1 VPRSLPSETTSCVGL
16 CVRRIIADNASLVS
30 SMDQHVSSRATH
42 RPRFRIVLA
51 LGLLASVAV
60 ASPARAES
68 DAVLTIA
75 AFSSAPEGAAPP
87 PGWAP
92 LTFKKIPTRTEYAV
106 VKDGEV
112 TVVRAESRAGAS
124 GLTRRVS
131 VDLREYPLI
140 EWRWKVS
147 NVIAKGDVRTRAGDD
162 YAARIYITFAY
173 DPDKVSFSRKLRY
186 KAGRLLFG
194 DVPISAI
201 TYIWE
206 RAVPEGTI
214 VDNAYTD
221 VVKMIVVESGK
232 GHVGRWMTEERNLD
246 DDYRKAFSEDPP
258 LVNGV
263 AIMTDTDN
271 TGETVTAY
279 YGDIVFKKAR

>member
-1 VPRSLPSETTSCVGL
+1 
-16 CVRRIIADNASLVS
+16 
-30 SMDQHVSSRATH
+30 
-42 RPRFRIVLA
+42 
-51 LGLLASVAV
+51 
-60 ASPARAES
+60 
-68 DAVLTIA
+68 
-75 AFSSAPEGAAPP
+75 
-87 PGWAP
+87 
-92 LTFKKIPTRTEYAV
+92 
-106 VKDGEV
+106 
-112 TVVRAESRAGAS
+112 
-124 GLTRRVS
+124 
-131 VDLREYPLI
+131 
-140 EWRWKVS
+140 
-147 NVIAKGDVRTRAGDD
+147 VRTRAGDD

-173 DPDKVSFSRKLRY
+173 DPDKVSFSRKLKY

-194 DVPISAI
+194 DVPIGAI

-221 VVKMIVVESGK
+221 VVKMIVVESGQ

-246 DDYRKAFSEDPP
+246 DDYRKAFGEDPP